1 MKKCTCLFAAAM
13 LLVSLVLPVY
23 AVDVPPVDTTDV
35 DMTGFDTVDT
45 VDDTAVVDVEP
56 DVGEDVI
63 PPEED
68 LIPSGVIG
76 RSDTFSLS
84 DRFVSL
90 AELDG
95 FTVNVSEDSISAIA
109 SAVSETD
116 SGIVVTNKD
125 GTSYSVPQEVVD
137 AGFDNYKYFA
147 YIGSPS
153 DFSYWLLSNT
163 QLTVTSDGHWRG
175 SGIRLTYSKNSFV
188 STINSISIYGFS
200 TRSVMFSKGNILN
213 YEDKS
218 IFYMSDVAESYVIS
232 FFTGF
237 DDLSVDTQSSYGFSA
252 PVLERRNYRFD
263 GWYLDS
269 DLTKPYTTDYVF
281 VADTTLYAKW
291 TPYRTVT
298 FNTGID
304 DYVVNSVSVL
314 DGTAYSVPAF
324 SCKGYD
330 FAGAYTDSKYEH
342 IFVDGTVIDSDITL
356 YLKFE
361 KIVYDV
367 GELLSEQVEL
377 SKGLQ
382 IIQSQLWIVLL
393 ITLFYFVY
401 KFFRIFF

>member
-1 MKKCTCLFAAAM
+1 MKKCTCLFAVAM
-13 LLVSLVLPVY
+13 LLVSFVLPVY
-23 AVDVPPVDTTDV
+23 AVDVPPFDTTAV
-35 DMTGFDTVDT
+35 DGVDTVDT
-45 VDDTAVVDVEP
+45 VEAGADNGGESASEVGGGSISGSSEP
-56 DVGEDVI
+56 SET
-63 PPEED
+63 
-68 LIPSGVIG
+68 PSVTP
-76 RSDTFSLS
+76 SEPVFSL
-84 DRFVSL
+84 
-90 AELDG
+90 DG
-95 FTVNVSEDSISAIA
+95 STVNVSEESISAIA
-109 SAVSETD
+109 SAVSEID

-163 QLTVTSDGHWRG
+163 QLTVTSSDGGHWRG
-175 SGIRLTYSKNSFV
+175 SGMRLTYSQNRFI
-188 STINSISIYGFS
+188 STTDGISIYGFS

-252 PVLERRNYRFD
+252 PVLERDNYKFD

-269 DLTKPYTTDYVF
+269 NLTKPYTTDYVF

-298 FNTGID
+298 FDTGID
-304 DYVVNSVSVL
+304 DYVVDSVSVL

-324 SCKGYD
+324 SRKGYD

-361 KIVYDV
+361 KKVYDV

-382 IIQSQLWIVLL
+382 IIQSQLWVVLL
-393 ITLFYFVY
+393 IALFYFVY